1 MDPFIFNSIDHN
13 EELLFCVARGEKAI
27 SELIPSAAVPND
39 SILVIINVRLI
50 VSYLCPLCFCTIMM
64 G

>member
-1 MDPFIFNSIDHN
+1 MDPVILNSIDQN
-13 EELLFCVARGEKAI
+13 EELLFCVTRSEKAN

-50 VSYLCPLCFCTIMM
+50 VSYLCLAL
-64 G
+64 